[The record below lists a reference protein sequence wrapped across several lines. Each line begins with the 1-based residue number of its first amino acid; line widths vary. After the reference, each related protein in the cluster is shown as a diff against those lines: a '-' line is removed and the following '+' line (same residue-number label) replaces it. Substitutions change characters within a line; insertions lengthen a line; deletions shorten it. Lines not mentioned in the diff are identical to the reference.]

1 MPERERLMDQP
12 ATKIQRYIWNSHA
25 EQMPRTELAALQV
38 QRLQQQVTRVVN
50 RRQLVQS
57 LEQKA

>member
-1 MPERERLMDQP
+1 MDQP

-50 RRQLVQS
+50 RGQLVQS